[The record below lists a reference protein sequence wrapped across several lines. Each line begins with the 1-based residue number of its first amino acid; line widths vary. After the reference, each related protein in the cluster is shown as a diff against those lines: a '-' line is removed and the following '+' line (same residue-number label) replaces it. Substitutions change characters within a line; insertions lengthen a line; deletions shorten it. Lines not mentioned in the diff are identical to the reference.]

1 MNDYL
6 RKNVNKINCNLKY
19 NYNKNQRKIE
29 EIGEILNNLQEE
41 TKITF
46 DGFKNQTFKIIDKAS
61 QKKD

>member
-19 NYNKNQRKIE
+19 NYNKNQMKIE

-46 DGFKNQTFKIIDKAS
+46 DGF
-61 QKKD
+61 QKSNI